1 MLGLIFQVF
10 DEWLSGQQTAFG
22 SDFNLNF
29 NQSFNYRLKEQK
41 EKDKKSESRCELRL
55 NERLCAQNQAVTLF
69 HLAPVWMGSLS
80 LAWFDII
87 SCILSNNVMSK
98 WEFENTMQI

>member
-1 MLGLIFQVF
+1 MFKIMLGLIFQVF

-29 NQSFNYRLKEQK
+29 NQSFNYRLKERK

-55 NERLCAQNQAVTLF
+55 NVCVHKTKLSLCFTSPPYEWALF
-69 HLAPVWMGSLS
+69 H
-80 LAWFDII
+80 
-87 SCILSNNVMSK
+87 
-98 WEFENTMQI
+98 